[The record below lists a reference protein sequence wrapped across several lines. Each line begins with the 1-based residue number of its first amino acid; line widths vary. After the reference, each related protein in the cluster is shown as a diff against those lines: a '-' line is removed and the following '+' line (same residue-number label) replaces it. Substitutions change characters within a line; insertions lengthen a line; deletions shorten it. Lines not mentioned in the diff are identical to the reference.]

1 MATWKVFGSRLN
13 ENLAV
18 YMFDNDKNTQYL
30 SEDIN
35 GENRKIEIIF
45 NEPILFDKLVITDDY
60 YHTKGF
66 KLLNFNSA

>member
-1 MATWKVFGSRLN
+1 
-13 ENLAV
+13 
-18 YMFDNDKNTQYL
+18 MFDNDRGTKYV
-30 SEDIN
+30 SESQGSESVVN
-35 GENRKIEIIF
+35 ENRKIEIIF

>member
-1 MATWKVFGSRLN
+1 
-13 ENLAV
+13 
-18 YMFDNDKNTQYL
+18 MFDNDKNTQYL